1 VSMTD
6 PIGDMLTMI
15 RNACSAKHGKVDI
28 PASNLKRE
36 IVRIL
41 MEEGFIKN
49 YAYIEDNRQGILRLY
64 LKYGS
69 KGESIIKGLRRI
81 SRPGRRRYVKKDE
94 IPRVL
99 NGLGIAIIS
108 TSKGVFPD
116 RDARRIGVGGEVLCY
131 VW

>member
-1 VSMTD
+1 MSMTD

>member
-1 VSMTD
+1 MTD

>member
-64 LKYGS
+64 LKYGP